1 MGLLFELPIHRMR
14 AESLQLT
21 RDNAWQEFLRTVS
34 VLRVAQEAMDK
45 AHREYMQAD
54 KDLEKRRSGA

>member
-1 MGLLFELPIHRMR
+1 MGLLFELPIHRIR

-34 VLRVAQEAMDK
+34 VLRVAQEAMDD
-45 AHREYMQAD
+45 AHRRFIAAD
-54 KDLEKRRSGA
+54 KDLERVNGC